1 MWESSGMFDRYA
13 LTARVTPA
21 AIVLLPVI
29 VAVSVW
35 VGGAW
40 PQKILFASA
49 FWMGLAFLAGQIAR
63 DEGKR
68 CEVKLWREWGGRP
81 TTRLL
86 RHSDRTLPEPVR
98 QRYHTKLVALVPATT
113 FPTSEEER
121 TAPRAAD
128 DVYESCVV
136 ALLERTR
143 DPKQFPLVLTEN
155 IAYGFRRNLFAMKPA
170 AIVLEITGIVAVAA
184 KVAMDIRAAA
194 GELIPLDA
202 AALFLLSLLLAI
214 WIARVSSTWVKAAAD
229 AYAVRLLSSCEVL

>member
-1 MWESSGMFDRYA
+1 MFDRYA

-21 AIVLLPVI
+21 AIVLLPLV

-40 PQKILFASA
+40 PQKILFAGA

-68 CEVKLWREWGGRP
+68 REAKLWQAWGGRP

-86 RHSDRTLPEPVR
+86 RHSDPTLPQPVR
-98 QRYHTKLVALVPATT
+98 QRYHTRLATLVPSITL
-113 FPTSEEER
+113 PTADEER

-128 DVYESCVV
+128 EVYESCVIV
-136 ALLERTR
+136 LLERTR

-155 IAYGFRRNLFAMKPA
+155 IAYGFRRNLFGMKPA
-170 AIVLEITGIVAVAA
+170 AIILAIIGIVAVAA
-184 KVAMDIRAAA
+184 KLFMDIRAAA
-194 GELIPLDA
+194 IEPIAVDA
-202 AALFLLSLLLAI
+202 SALFLLSLLLAI

-229 AYAVRLLSSCEVL
+229 TYAVRLLSSCDVL